1 MTELYKDELVKLAK
15 KVLKP
20 KVYDDTRHIL
30 ESLRAIPEPGGSLS
44 AVSGNLTTM
53 IRGFSANN
61 LTTKIRGFSANTLHM
76 DDTYS
81 CDISGS
87 DVVGRVNQNR
97 SALKTGVSEGR
108 DSFMSRLRVGLHCVS
123 DMSTSMTRDTHTTVN
138 EIIQVLSSQDGVTLH
153 LLKTS
158 QAIDD
163 SKKDDTSG
171 TYDAGEIPHGEEH
184 TDYENRCMNGKR
196 PYSSDTDSLDA
207 IYGDPES
214 KSLDSILHDLPDTYQ
229 EAISGPDKNDWLV
242 ATSHEV

>member
-53 IRGFSANN
+53 IRELSANN
-61 LTTKIRGFSANTLHM
+61 LTTMIRGFSANTLHM

-123 DMSTSMTRDTHTTVN
+123 DMSTSMLKARSHTTVN
-138 EIIQVLSSQDGVTLH
+138 KVIQVLSSEDGVTLYKYKH
-153 LLKTS
+153 LK
-158 QAIDD
+158 
-163 SKKDDTSG
+163 
-171 TYDAGEIPHGEEH
+171 P
-184 TDYENRCMNGKR
+184 
-196 PYSSDTDSLDA
+196 
-207 IYGDPES
+207 
-214 KSLDSILHDLPDTYQ
+214 
-229 EAISGPDKNDWLV
+229 
-242 ATSHEV
+242 